1 MTKMKPIPFRNCR
14 GALVVAALLLLTTLL
29 MADSGKPSF
38 AGHWELDKAKS
49 DFGNGP
55 APDSIVET
63 IDHKEPVLVITT
75 VMKTARGEQDRT
87 VKLTTDDAENSNLL
101 SGHPVT
107 TRTHWDGNKLVTVVK
122 DPRGLQ
128 ITEIRELS
136 KDGRSQ
142 TVDIDSGFAKQKFVM
157 VKK

>member
-1 MTKMKPIPFRNCR
+1 MTKMKLIPFRNYHC
-14 GALVVAALLLLTTLL
+14 ALPVAALLILTALL
-29 MADSGKPSF
+29 MAESAKPSF
-38 AGHWELDKAKS
+38 AGRWELDKAKS
-49 DFGNGP
+49 DFGKGP

-75 VMKTARGEQDRT
+75 VTKTARGEQNRT

-101 SGHPVT
+101 SGQPVT
-107 TRTHWDGNKLVTVVK
+107 TRSHWDGKKLVTIVK

-136 KDGRSQ
+136 SDGRSQ